1 MQTYILIVRYASC
14 CRVTPGE
21 NTKDSRV
28 IRDPEA
34 FQLLADE
41 TRMKMIY
48 LLRAKELTVSQI
60 AGELSLTTQT
70 IYHHVKRLKECG
82 MIEVSREE
90 RVDHLVESYYR
101 ATAGTFYFV
110 DGRCADERKGKA
122 AVQEALKTLNTLGY
136 GIDVGL
142 TDAKN
147 ISALVG
153 VLWKE
158 RENPE
163 VITKIYDLDEFN
175 PLVQRQVV
183 EFAMLMTMS
192 DRDFKAYIEAQEDLR
207 RVLLSARKNRS

>member
-1 MQTYILIVRYASC
+1 MK
-14 CRVTPGE
+14 E
-21 NTKDSRV
+21 TKV
-28 IRDPEA
+28 IRNPEA
-34 FQLLADE
+34 FQLLADD
-41 TRMKMIY
+41 TRMKMVY

-60 AGELSLTTQT
+60 AGELGLTTQT

-122 AVQEALKTLNTLGY
+122 AVQEALKTLNALGY
-136 GIDVGL
+136 GIDVGHAD
-142 TDAKN
+142 TKD
-147 ISALVG
+147 ISRLVG
-153 VLWKE
+153 ALWKE
-158 RENPE
+158 RENPK
-163 VITKIYDLDEFN
+163 VITKIYDLDEFD

-192 DRDFKAYIEAQEDLR
+192 DRDFEKYVNAQADLR
-207 RVLLSARKNRS
+207 NMLQSARKGQD